1 VHPLPIGALG
11 KAIGA
16 QGQAVRGS
24 DRDTELVQ
32 TLMTT
37 RKGTAVKEATPYV
50 RTLISEDLP
59 ADDAPALRVDLPYG
73 DDYGNKSVPSFPRQR
88 QAVARASGLGLSGIR
103 WHNAPGLGEEKK
115 EARFLVGLR

>member
-1 VHPLPIGALG
+1 
-11 KAIGA
+11 
-16 QGQAVRGS
+16 
-24 DRDTELVQ
+24 VQ

-73 DDYGNKSVPSFPRQR
+73 DDYGNKSAPSFLHVPRPKTGYR
-88 QAVARASGLGLSGIR
+88 TSIR
-103 WHNAPGLGEEKK
+103 P
-115 EARFLVGLR
+115 